1 MRMCMQ
7 VLTDEL
13 SVQIDLEAMKF
24 ENGLKGHIRIEGGT

>member
-1 MRMCMQ
+1 MNIHMWMCMQ

-24 ENGLKGHIRIEGGT
+24 ENGLKDT